1 MTPDEEDVG
10 GATSEDCTASGTLD
24 WGGGGAAPE
33 ALPDKHEY
41 AHREAAKR
49 EAYRQTGDFI
59 AKVSFR
65 GLGDNRIGNHWPAEE
80 GDDLPYDVTLLAD
93 RVLEN
98 REFVL
103 PLAGIGI
110 RPVSPNLLPPHFVFA
125 KINHPSDKSKV
136 FL

>member
-1 MTPDEEDVG
+1 MTPDEEDG
-10 GATSEDCTASGTLD
+10 GAATSEDCTASDTPD
-24 WGGGGAAPE
+24 WEGGAAPE
-33 ALPDKHEY
+33 ALPDQHEY
-41 AHREAAKR
+41 AHREAAKT
-49 EAYRQTGDFI
+49 EAYRQTGDFM

-65 GLGDNRIGNHWPAEE
+65 GLGDNRIGNHWHAEE

-103 PLAGIGI
+103 LLAGIGI

-125 KINHPSDKSKV
+125 KINHPSHKSKV